1 MTGNPEK
8 VCPVCEARCEG
19 LLGLA
24 RHQAVAHSEEQIRE
38 AETEVDAFH
47 RRQLSVLG
55 DEAEDN
61 GIGWG
66 GDE

>member
-8 VCPVCEARCEG
+8 VCRVCGAVCDG
-19 LLGLA
+19 LIGLS
-24 RHQAVAHSEEQIRE
+24 RHQAVAHSEEQVRE
-38 AETEVDAFH
+38 AETDVEGFH
-47 RRQLSVLG
+47 RQQLSVLG
-55 DEAEDN
+55 AEAEDN

>member
-1 MTGNPEK
+1 VIGNPAK
-8 VCPVCEARCEG
+8 VCRICGAVCEGA
-19 LLGLA
+19 LGLV

-38 AETEVDAFH
+38 AETDLDAFH